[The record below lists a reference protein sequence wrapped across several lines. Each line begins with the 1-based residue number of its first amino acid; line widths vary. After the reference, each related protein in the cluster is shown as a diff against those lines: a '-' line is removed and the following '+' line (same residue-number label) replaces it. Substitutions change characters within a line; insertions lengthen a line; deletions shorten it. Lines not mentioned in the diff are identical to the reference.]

1 MGQGGE
7 YYTPRQNNPRT
18 DLRISEITWDY
29 YELVTIIEKQGMLSV
44 MGNISAFHMV
54 DYFHGLNKDIL
65 VTKEQQLAAST
76 VARPQLNAL
85 NQAKMKAN
93 TLENENES
101 LRDCIERLEQQ
112 LSILTGKKTSLSFPI
127 GKVCNI
133 SMDNNQVPESMDLVD
148 PEDKTFKS
156 DLEAPFAVDPFEI
169 HPVITQKDKKIQG
182 R

>member
-1 MGQGGE
+1 
-7 YYTPRQNNPRT
+7 
-18 DLRISEITWDY
+18 
-29 YELVTIIEKQGMLSV
+29 
-44 MGNISAFHMV
+44 MV

-112 LSILTGKKTSLSFPI
+112 LSILTGKKTTLHFPL
-127 GKVCNI
+127 GQVHNI
-133 SMDNNQVPESMDLVD
+133 SIDNDHISETTDLVLNQIWR
-148 PEDKTFKS
+148 FH
-156 DLEAPFAVDPFEI
+156 L
-169 HPVITQKDKKIQG
+169 
-182 R
+182 